1 MDNIVIIGNS
11 AAALSAVETII
22 KSDSNSSVTMICDEK
37 GPAYSRVLI
46 SYLISEEMTIER
58 MYLQDMNFYKLNN
71 INTIFGNRSVK
82 ILPKEK

>member
-37 GPAYSRVLI
+37 GPA
-46 SYLISEEMTIER
+46 
-58 MYLQDMNFYKLNN
+58 
-71 INTIFGNRSVK
+71 
-82 ILPKEK
+82 